1 MSFPK
6 IPKHEIAQ
14 IKADMK
20 RDELRDRLLIDED
33 REWDEME
40 FKQRM
45 LDAAAEDKRYEETT

>member
-1 MSFPK
+1 MSFPI

-14 IKADMK
+14 VKSDMK

-45 LDAAAEDKRYEETT
+45 LDAAAEDEK